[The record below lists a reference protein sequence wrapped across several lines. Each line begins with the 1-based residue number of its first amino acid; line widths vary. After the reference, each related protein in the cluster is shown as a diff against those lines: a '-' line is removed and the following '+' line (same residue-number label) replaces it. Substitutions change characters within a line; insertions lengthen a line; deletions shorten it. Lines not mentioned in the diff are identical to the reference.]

1 MSTKQPLCCLN
12 PVAIATSLERRKM
25 KKLKHIAMAMTAL
38 TIAGAAGAQTM
49 TDSGYYAE
57 IGYTPL
63 EIKFDG
69 DSSSVKPNLVRLI
82 VGKDVHENL
91 AIEAMVATT
100 VAKDTQNIQG
110 TEIKTS
116 ATAYGLYLKPKVAL
130 TKDTELF
137 ARLGFANTK
146 TKLEVNTGESATGND
161 SSASY
166 GIGITTK
173 FSKDVYGGLDYVTYY
188 SKDGTNI
195 SGLTASIGV
204 RF

>member
-1 MSTKQPLCCLN
+1 
-12 PVAIATSLERRKM
+12 M
-25 KKLKHIAMAMTAL
+25 KKLKHIAMALTAL

-63 EIKFDG
+63 EIKLDG
-69 DSSSVKPNLVRLI
+69 DSSTVKPSLVRLI

-146 TKLEVNTGESATGND
+146 MKLEVNTGESATGND
-161 SSASY
+161 SSVSY

>member
-1 MSTKQPLCCLN
+1 
-12 PVAIATSLERRKM
+12 M

-63 EIKFDG
+63 EIKFDN
-69 DSSSVKPNLVRLI
+69 VKLKPNLVRLV

-91 AIEAMVATT
+91 AIEAMAATT
-100 VAKDTQNIQG
+100 IAKDTQSIQG
-110 TEIKTS
+110 TELKTS

-137 ARLGFANTK
+137 MRLGY
-146 TKLEVNTGESATGND
+146 VNTQLKFEGSSSSFLTESD

>member
-1 MSTKQPLCCLN
+1 
-12 PVAIATSLERRKM
+12 M
-25 KKLKHIAMAMTAL
+25 KKLKHIAMALTAL

-63 EIKFDG
+63 EIKFDN
-69 DSSSVKPNLVRLI
+69 VNLKPNLARLI

-91 AIEAMVATT
+91 AIEAMAATT
-100 VAKDTQNIQG
+100 VAKDKYSEKNI
-110 TEIKTS
+110 EIKTS

-137 ARLGFANTK
+137 ARLGFANTQL
-146 TKLEVNTGESATGND
+146 KLEGKSGDSSTGND